1 MKILIAE
8 DDADK
13 IKMRELNY
21 ATALNCVAVIV
32 TQDAS
37 GHTCSPCR
45 QVASSRIVKGPM
57 LLS

>member
-1 MKILIAE
+1 MKILSAE

-32 TQDAS
+32 TK
-37 GHTCSPCR
+37 T
-45 QVASSRIVKGPM
+45 QVATLVRRVGRLRAQGS
-57 LLS
+57 